1 MRSWKTKV
9 FREFKNPEHSCQH
22 ARLSFFKSLLH
33 ASTSN
38 IPPQINYISIKRRW
52 KFPYANSYIKPLF
65 LRQIILPRFSAH
77 LKEFFWRHSVV
88 YSCILAICLILHR
101 HCDEN
106 WLLLITVRLLRSVF
120 HSPNIRRTAAARIG
134 ENWAIVIAYE
144 VQILKTK

>member
-9 FREFKNPEHSCQH
+9 FRELKNPEHSCQH

-38 IPPQINYISIKRRW
+38 IPPQINYISIKPRW
-52 KFPYANSYIKPLF
+52 QVPHANSYIKPLF

-77 LKEFFWRHSVV
+77 LKEFIWRHSMV
-88 YSCILAICLILHR
+88 YSCILSICLILLR
-101 HCDEN
+101 HCDEK
-106 WLLLITVRLLRSVF
+106 WFLLIAVRLLRSVF